1 MKRKEEA
8 VALDLLEK
16 IKDFH
21 FKINQNRKLGSA
33 VLIKY
38 ILKELFL
45 YFFISFVF
53 FFMVFFVNQILLI
66 AESLLK
72 NKVPLWDVT
81 RLLICYFPSIIAQS
95 APYAT
100 FVGFLM
106 CLGRMMSDNEILVF
120 RASGF
125 SFHYIFVPVVVLGL
139 IISLLSFVVNDYFL
153 PLGSINATKISKEIF
168 SATPSVEL
176 ESNTIKNLNGSKI
189 AIGEV
194 KDRDISDII
203 FFQTDK
209 NGDDRLI
216 ISGNSQVLD
225 EKIPGLMM
233 QIKMGD
239 PFISSFKDHNQGDY
253 EVLKS
258 DEVLLNIFDTTVVS
272 SVTGP
277 LNPDQMT
284 SLDLGREIK
293 KMKEEGR
300 TEKRVMNAYKMIFN
314 RKFSIPFAS
323 IFFSILSLSLA
334 FLFGKHNGQTIGLIL
349 GLIICVLNWAM
360 LIMGQLFST
369 RNGFDGF
376 WAMWIPNFLLGGI
389 GIGLYFLII
398 RK

>member
-1 MKRKEEA
+1 MRGR
-8 VALDLLEK
+8 
-16 IKDFH
+16 H
-21 FKINQNRKLGSA
+21 

-45 YFFISFVF
+45 YFTIAFVF

-72 NKVPLWDVT
+72 SKVPLKDVM
-81 RLLICYFPSIIAQS
+81 RLLVCYFPSIIAQS

-106 CLGRMMSDNEILVF
+106 CLGRMMTDNEILVF

-125 SFHYIFVPVVVLGL
+125 AYRYLAIPVVVLGL
-139 IISLLSFVVNDYFL
+139 VISIVSFIVNDYFL
-153 PLGSINATKISKEIF
+153 PLGSINATRISKEIF

-176 ESNTIKNLNGSKI
+176 ESNSIKNMNGSKI

-194 KDRDISDII
+194 KDRDISDIV
-203 FFQTDK
+203 FFQRDSSG
-209 NGDDRLI
+209 NDRLI
-216 ISGNSQVLD
+216 IAQDSEVLD
-225 EKIPGLMM
+225 EKVDGLMM
-233 QIKMGD
+233 QIQMEN
-239 PFISSFKDHNQGDY
+239 PVIVSFKSHTNGDY
-253 EVLKS
+253 EVLDS
-258 DEVLLNIFDTTVVS
+258 DAVRFNVFDTSVKS
-272 SVTGP
+272 SSQTS

-293 KMKEEGR
+293 KLKTEGR
-300 TEKRVMNAYKMIFN
+300 TEKRIMNAYKMIYN

-323 IFFSILSLSLA
+323 VFFAVLSISLA
-334 FLFGKHNGQTIGLIL
+334 LMFGKHNGQTIGLIL

-376 WAMWIPNFLLGGI
+376 WAMWIPNILLGGV
-389 GIGLYFLII
+389 GIILYLSIL
-398 RK
+398 KK

>member
-1 MKRKEEA
+1 MEKRKTGRFI
-8 VALDLLEK
+8 LL
-16 IKDFH
+16 
-21 FKINQNRKLGSA
+21 
-33 VLIKY
+33 KY
-38 ILKELFL
+38 IIKELFL
-45 YFFISFVF
+45 YFLIAFIF

-72 NKVPLWDVT
+72 SKVPLFDVM
-81 RLLICYFPSIIAQS
+81 RLLICYCPSIIAQS

-125 SFHYIFVPVVVLGL
+125 SYHYIFIPVVILGL
-139 IISLLSFVVNDYFL
+139 IISVFSFVVNDYFL

-176 ESNTIKNLNGSKI
+176 ESNSVKNLNGSKI
-189 AIGEV
+189 IIGEV
-194 KDRDISDII
+194 KDRQISDLV
-203 FFQTDK
+203 FYQNDG
-209 NGDDRLI
+209 NGNDRLI
-216 ISGNSQVLD
+216 IAQDSEVLAD
-225 EKIPGLMM
+225 KVPGLMM
-233 QIKMGD
+233 QIKMGK
-239 PFISSFKDHNQGDY
+239 PTIVSFKSHNKGDY
-253 EVLKS
+253 EVMDSEDMLMN
-258 DEVLLNIFDTTVVS
+258 VFDTTVNS
-272 SVTGP
+272 SSINS

-293 KMKEEGR
+293 RLKEEGK
-300 TEKRVMNAYKMIFN
+300 TEERIMNAYKMIFN

-323 IFFSILSLSLA
+323 VFFAVLSIALA
-334 FLFGKHNGQTIGLIL
+334 FMFGKHNGQTIGLIL

-376 WAMWIPNFLLGGI
+376 WAMWIPNFILGGV
-389 GIGLYFLII
+389 GLTLYLAIL

>member
-1 MKRKEEA
+1 MKQKEDVA
-8 VALDLLEK
+8 ALDLLGK
-16 IKDFH
+16 IRH
-21 FKINQNRKLGSA
+21 FRENRQLGNRI
-33 VLIKY
+33 LIFY

-45 YFFISFVF
+45 YFSIAFVF
-53 FFMVFFVNQILLI
+53 FCMVFFVNQILLI
-66 AESLLK
+66 AENLLK
-72 NKVPLWDVT
+72 SKVPLRDVT
-81 RLLICYFPSIIAQS
+81 RLLVCYFPSIIAQS
-95 APYAT
+95 SPYAT

-125 SFHYIFVPVVVLGL
+125 SFHFIFIPVVVLGL
-139 IISLLSFVVNDYFL
+139 VISLFSFVVNDYLL

-176 ESNTIKNLNGSKI
+176 ESNSIKNLNGSKI

-194 KDRDISDII
+194 TDRDISDIV
-203 FFQTDK
+203 FFQNDK
-209 NGDDRLI
+209 DGNDRLI
-216 ISGNSQVLD
+216 ISQKSIVQK

-233 QIKMGD
+233 QINLGD
-239 PFISSFKDHNQGDY
+239 PYIVSFKNHNNGDY
-253 EVLKS
+253 EVLSS
-258 DEVLLNIFDTTVVS
+258 DKVQLNIFDTTVS
-272 SVTGP
+272 SSSISS

-293 KMKEEGR
+293 KLKIEGK
-300 TEKRVMNAYKMIFN
+300 TDKRVMNAYKMIFN

-323 IFFSILSLSLA
+323 VFFAVLSISLA
-334 FLFGKHNGQTIGLIL
+334 FMFGKHNGQTIGLIL

-389 GIGLYFLII
+389 GISLYLLII